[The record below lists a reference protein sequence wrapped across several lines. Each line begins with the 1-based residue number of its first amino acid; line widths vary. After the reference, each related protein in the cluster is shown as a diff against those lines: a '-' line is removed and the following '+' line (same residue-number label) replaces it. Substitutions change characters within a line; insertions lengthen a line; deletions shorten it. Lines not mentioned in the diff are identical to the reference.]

1 MTAARLPIFI
11 LIDTSGSMAGGPAEI
26 LARDLGRLQGVM
38 RGDALIRERAD
49 VCLIGFGNEARLI
62 RSLSP
67 IEAFDFPSELHA
79 AGATATR
86 AAMELMLAE
95 RAKML
100 PASRL
105 NSLAPVA
112 LLVSDG
118 VATDDFDAVIGRMD
132 ALSWSARVA
141 WGLPSADEDQLSRFV
156 GGQGGRS
163 YLSVL
168 DRRSA
173 DPVDKF
179 CEVLRTLLRG
189 EVDGGDHGGDSAC
202 VPKKTP
208 PVEPSGR
215 MAVRVGGNP
224 EIAREIHIKAQ
235 EIQTLDGVGG
245 GGYPIGTPPMSSA
258 RRLPIYFLVDT
269 SGSMSGDPINQ
280 VRTQLSSII
289 DGLRAD
295 PQALE
300 TAHLCLISFGA
311 TAKVEVP
318 LTSLEHFNVPAVLD
332 AAGSTS
338 MGEALELLVRTR
350 KADLV
355 PKTGTTAG
363 DWRPMVFL
371 LSAGVPTDDFDT
383 GVREFKKLRWGVRV
397 ACAVNGADESTLN
410 RFLDASDAPAGYPDE
425 AGTNLVHVSTA
436 DPMRMQAFFKWVSAS
451 IAAVSGS
458 ANPDDMAGGAPPP
471 PPGSS
476 SPGPSSAGNPPLP
489 PPPPILT

>member
-1 MTAARLPIFI
+1 MTTARLPIFI
-11 LIDTSGSMAGGPAEI
+11 LIDTSGSMSGEPAAI
-26 LARDLGRLQGVM
+26 LAQHLRRLQDLM
-38 RGDALIRERAD
+38 RADSLIGARAD
-49 VCLIGFGNEARLI
+49 VCLISFGNDAQLMC
-62 RSLSP
+62 SLAP
-67 IEAFDFPSELHA
+67 VERFDFPSELDP
-79 AGATATR
+79 AGATATG

-95 RAKML
+95 RAKLLSASHSKSL
-100 PASRL
+100 P
-105 NSLAPVA
+105 PVA
-112 LLVSDG
+112 LLISDG
-118 VATDDFDAVIGRMD
+118 AATDDFDAVIGRMD
-132 ALSWSARVA
+132 ALPWSARVA
-141 WGLPSADEDQLSRFV
+141 WGIPCADEAQLSRFV

-163 YLSVL
+163 YRSVL
-168 DRRSA
+168 DLRSS
-173 DPVDKF
+173 DQVDRF
-179 CEVLRTLLRG
+179 CEMLRMLLRSDDD
-189 EVDGGDHGGDSAC
+189 VGGSAKAPRK
-202 VPKKTP
+202 VPP
-208 PVEPSGR
+208 LEPSGR
-215 MAVRVGGNP
+215 MAVQAGPNP

-235 EIQTLDGVGG
+235 EIQTLDGGQG
-245 GGYPIGTPPMSSA
+245 RGYPNGTPPMSSA

-300 TAHLCLISFGA
+300 TAHLCLITFGA
-311 TAKVEVP
+311 TAKVDVP
-318 LTSLEHFNVPAVLD
+318 LTSLESFNVPAILD
-332 AAGSTS
+332 AAGSTAK
-338 MGEALELLVRTR
+338 GEALELLTRTR

-371 LSAGVPTDDFDT
+371 LSDGVPTDDFDA
-383 GVREFKKLRWGVRV
+383 GIREFKKLRWGVRV
-397 ACAVNGADESTLN
+397 ACAVNQADESTLN

-425 AGTNLVHVSTA
+425 SGTNLVHVSTA

-451 IAAVSGS
+451 IAAVSNS
-458 ANPDDMAGGAPPP
+458 ANPDEMAGGAPPP

>member
-1 MTAARLPIFI
+1 MTTARLPIFI
-11 LIDTSGSMAGGPAEI
+11 LIDTSGSMSGEPAAI
-26 LARDLGRLQGVM
+26 LAQHLRRLQDLM
-38 RGDALIRERAD
+38 RADSLIGARAD
-49 VCLIGFGNEARLI
+49 VCLISFGNDAQLM
-62 RSLSP
+62 RSLAP
-67 IEAFDFPSELHA
+67 VERFDFPSELDP
-79 AGATATR
+79 AGATATG

-100 PASRL
+100 TESRSR
-105 NSLAPVA
+105 SLAPVA

-118 VATDDFDAVIGRMD
+118 VATDEFDAVIGRMD

-141 WGLPSADEDQLSRFV
+141 WGLPCADEAQLSRFV

-163 YLSVL
+163 YLSLL

-173 DPVDKF
+173 DAVERF
-179 CEVLRTLLRG
+179 CEMLRTLLRG
-189 EVDGGDHGGDSAC
+189 EDDDDVGGGDSAC
-202 VPKKTP
+202 VPKKP
-208 PVEPSGR
+208 PPAEPSGR
-215 MAVRVGGNP
+215 MAVRAGSSP

-235 EIQTLDGVGG
+235 EIQTLDGVEGR
-245 GGYPIGTPPMSSA
+245 GYPNSTPPMSSA

-332 AAGSTS
+332 AAGSTA

-371 LSAGVPTDDFDT
+371 LSDGVPTDDFDT